1 MARVYDVMMMLTTA
15 LDQAGIAQTT
25 ALGLE
30 STIVSSSYPLIRV
43 VPAKV
48 MPSKKGSPREMSVM
62 VYFGDKLHEFDGL
75 GTVYARLCE
84 MEEAIVAA
92 ISSGQG
98 WKAVHVETVF
108 DEDRLPAYKMAM
120 SSFDVVVTP

>member
-1 MARVYDVMMMLTTA
+1 MSRVYDVMMMLTTA
-15 LDQAGIAQTT
+15 LEKAGIAQTT
-25 ALGLE
+25 ALGIE

-48 MPSKKGSPREMSVM
+48 MPAKKGSPREMSVM

-84 MEEAIVAA
+84 MEEEIVAA

-120 SSFDVVVTP
+120 ARFDVVVTP

>member
-1 MARVYDVMMMLTTA
+1 MARVYDVLMMLTTA
-15 LDQAGIAQTT
+15 LEKAGIAQTT
-25 ALGLE
+25 ALGIE

-48 MPSKKGSPREMSVM
+48 MPSKKGSPRELAVM
-62 VYFGDKLHEFDGL
+62 VYFGDKIHEFDGL
-75 GTVYARLCE
+75 GAVYARLCE

-98 WKAVHVETVF
+98 WKANHVETVF

-120 SSFDVVVTP
+120 SRFDVVVTP